1 MLTIAEIEAERTVL
15 LDALADCA
23 RETTFTNRRDV
34 TDEVRASLRWQLDMM
49 ADLAAD
55 L

>member
-15 LDALADCA
+15 LDALVDCEP
-23 RETTFTNRRDV
+23 RTTLTSDRDV
-34 TDEVRASLRWQLDMM
+34 TDEVRAALRWQLDMM
-49 ADLAAD
+49 ADLVAD